1 MRLFLV
7 NWFEKERR
15 FQKPKYLEGFRISW
29 NIPMFVVH
37 RWNIQSG
44 KVQIY
49 AATEFFKSHSTEMGV
64 DMQIDRA
71 SIHLL
76 SPSTTSTQPESSHQQ
91 DFEWNNVKLWTF
103 HARENNCW
111 VAIRVFKKSSFSS
124 FRFYLLPPKVLLDY
138 LWPLITTHPIQPVK
152 PTYSCEEDISVEDLI

>member
-1 MRLFLV
+1 MKHSIVRLFLV
-7 NWFEKERR
+7 KWFEKERR
-15 FQKPKYLEGFRISW
+15 NQKPKYLEGCRISW
-29 NIPMFVVH
+29 KIPMFVVH

-64 DMQIDRA
+64 DMQIDLA

-91 DFEWNNVKLWTF
+91 DFEWNNVQLWTN
-103 HARENNCW
+103 HVKITIEW
-111 VAIRVFKKSSFSS
+111 
-124 FRFYLLPPKVLLDY
+124 RFMFTRNLLFLRFDF
-138 LWPLITTHPIQPVK
+138 
-152 PTYSCEEDISVEDLI
+152 TYWHRRCS

>member
-1 MRLFLV
+1 MIYISVFMRSFTRCCIKRETFNSAIISCKV
-7 NWFEKERR
+7 RR
-15 FQKPKYLEGFRISW
+15 NQKTKYLEGCRISW

-76 SPSTTSTQPESSHQQ
+76 SPSTTSPQPESSHQQ
-91 DFEWNNVKLWTF
+91 EFEWNNVKLWTNHVKVTIEWRF
-103 HARENNCW
+103 
-111 VAIRVFKKSSFSS
+111 VFTGNLLFL
-124 FRFYLLPPKVLLDY
+124 RFDF
-138 LWPLITTHPIQPVK
+138 
-152 PTYSCEEDISVEDLI
+152 TYWHRRCS

>member
-1 MRLFLV
+1 MWQCMKKYFKNKRSCMSGNGNWSLFYCERRPNKKNNSSLTGHLFGLQRNNIECAQVVLEKWKRQESGKNLDEFLV
-7 NWFEKERR
+7 KWFEKERR
-15 FQKPKYLEGFRISW
+15 NRKPKYLEGCRISW
-29 NIPMFVVH
+29 NFPMFVVH

-76 SPSTTSTQPESSHQQ
+76 SPSTTSTQPES
-91 DFEWNNVKLWTF
+91 
-103 HARENNCW
+103 
-111 VAIRVFKKSSFSS
+111 
-124 FRFYLLPPKVLLDY
+124 
-138 LWPLITTHPIQPVK
+138 
-152 PTYSCEEDISVEDLI
+152 